1 MFKTQPIDSL
11 TYNSVERFKVSLIKQ
26 LLGNRIYESN
36 PQNSDFGDLPFDGDE
51 ILIAR
56 RRLYHINDDIA
67 FKLFNDLSLY
77 V

>member
-26 LLGNRIYESN
+26 SLGNIIYESN
-36 PQNSDFGDLPFDGDE
+36 PQNSDFGDLPFDSDE
-51 ILIAR
+51 ILIAKR
-56 RRLYHINDDIA
+56 WVYHINDDIV
-67 FKLFNDLSLY
+67 FNLFNGLSLY